1 MVSSRCS
8 SQTRGSGRTNTRKRR
23 GRGASTVEVPI
34 IIQPR
39 NKMIDTSTVHTR
51 LTCTA
56 PPARPAPPH
65 LGINRALANQ
75 TFSKFR
81 VTDKI
86 TANRCTASWLAV
98 SAFPPRGAR
107 PTTAFRGFMA
117 ARASN
122 ERAFAFGVSSD
133 RSEGGGRHGPLADSC
148 VCRRAFPSRVRPWC
162 RKSAKNRYDARTHKF
177 LVVSDKAELRGIPEG
192 GVGRPN
198 PQIRT

>member
-39 NKMIDTSTVHTR
+39 NKMIGTSTVHTR
-51 LTCTA
+51 PTCTA

-86 TANRCTASWLAV
+86 TANRCIGSCLNARSSPSRTLETERTEMVFVFLVTQAGDLKSGVFWFVVYRKTARRHVASCEMDSGHWALR
-98 SAFPPRGAR
+98 SLSFP
-107 PTTAFRGFMA
+107 
-117 ARASN
+117 
-122 ERAFAFGVSSD
+122 
-133 RSEGGGRHGPLADSC
+133 GPLKASGL
-148 VCRRAFPSRVRPWC
+148 VR
-162 RKSAKNRYDARTHKF
+162 T
-177 LVVSDKAELRGIPEG
+177 L
-192 GVGRPN
+192 
-198 PQIRT
+198 